1 LPHRID
7 QLVLADDPVTM
18 ANEMNQQIEDLRL
31 DVNDLAGAP
40 QFLPR
45 DIDLEIG
52 EAKTQGGS
60 LVVAADR
67 SSLAVPRLVK

>member
-1 LPHRID
+1 
-7 QLVLADDPVTM
+7 M

-67 SSLAVPRLVK
+67 SSLAIPRLVK